1 MTPHAADYYA
11 GAFILALAVI
21 CCIYAP
27 LIRPWADRTVAG
39 MVHRWELSE
48 SFGPAAAYGPLDE
61 DAETFAVAEDY
72 RAFIDALAA
81 QVAAEER
88 AEFERAVRADI
99 AFITEEIA

>member
-1 MTPHAADYYA
+1 MSAHAADYYA
-11 GAFILALAVI
+11 GAFILALAVV

-39 MVHRWELSE
+39 MVHRWELAE
-48 SFGPAAAYGPLDE
+48 SFGPAAAYGVLDE
-61 DAETFAVAEDY
+61 AAETWAPFPDE
-72 RAFIDALAA
+72 AFIDSLRADIAA
-81 QVAAEER
+81 AER